1 MLSILRPTKIAKFAD
16 FFHHLCDAI
25 IDVILFM
32 CFDAIL
38 ECHRY
43 FWKKTFDSMRFR
55 LRLPSLRKTMVQ
67 IRQNCRKA
75 VQSE

>member
-1 MLSILRPTKIAKFAD
+1 MGSILRPKKSQKSAD

-38 ECHRY
+38 GCD
-43 FWKKTFDSMRFR
+43 FLKKR
-55 LRLPSLRKTMVQ
+55 L
-67 IRQNCRKA
+67 I
-75 VQSE
+75 